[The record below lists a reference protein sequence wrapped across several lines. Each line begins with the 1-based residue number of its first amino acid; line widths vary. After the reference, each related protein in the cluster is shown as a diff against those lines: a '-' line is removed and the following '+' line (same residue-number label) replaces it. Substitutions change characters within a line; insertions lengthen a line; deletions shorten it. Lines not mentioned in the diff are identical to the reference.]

1 MKKIKFAET
10 TFTKVLSGRGKFVV
24 LAGALVL
31 AALSV
36 IGILNVTENYDLST
50 YLPAESN
57 TRQGLVILDEEFG
70 APATVQVMIEDIS
83 IPDVL
88 SVKSELKAL
97 PEVKSVVWLDDI
109 SDITLPL
116 DQLDEETVSQY
127 YVDGAALFTVQF
139 FGDDYSAATE
149 KGIAAVRTLLASYPA
164 VSIRGEALANIE
176 TRSLTRK
183 EINTVILVIVPICL
197 LILLLGSTSWLEPIF
212 VLVTLGIAIL
222 LNMGTNVI
230 FTSVSFITI
239 SMAAVLQLAIS
250 LDYSLFLV
258 HRYFEER
265 ELGQTVLVAVVTAT
279 KRTFSSIVTSAL
291 TTIVGFLALLLMSY
305 SIGSD
310 IGLVLAKGVVFS
322 FLCTMTILPVFLVL
336 FGPLLEKT
344 RHRNFVPS
352 FKRIAKPLYK
362 GRHAIAIG
370 IVVLAA
376 GGFFF
381 QSNLGY
387 YYGNNQASNTE
398 SAVAVEA
405 SNIENKF
412 GTWEPIVILVPK
424 GSLSTEEALV
434 TELRNIDHVTDIQAL
449 VTFVDPEIPE
459 SLIPAEV
466 ISQFQGPVYSRI
478 ILNTDIETED
488 EQMFDFSTNLKTVV
502 SSFYQ
507 EYYLVGVATSIA
519 DIKTTVI
526 NDTLWVMI
534 ASIGAIA
541 LILILMF
548 RSIFIPALLIGVIET
563 SVWANFAIPYL
574 QGTSIAFIGY
584 LVVSS
589 MQLGATIDYAVLLT
603 SRYREARAQM
613 PIKEAMTEAVA
624 KSSKSIL
631 VSGIILTVAGFVL
644 GFTSQVAAVK
654 EMGILIG
661 RGAAFSILMVLFALP
676 PLLAIFDRF
685 IIRRPRLSAHHKEKK
700 ANE

>member
-291 TTIVGFLALLLMSY
+291 TTIVGYLALLLMSY